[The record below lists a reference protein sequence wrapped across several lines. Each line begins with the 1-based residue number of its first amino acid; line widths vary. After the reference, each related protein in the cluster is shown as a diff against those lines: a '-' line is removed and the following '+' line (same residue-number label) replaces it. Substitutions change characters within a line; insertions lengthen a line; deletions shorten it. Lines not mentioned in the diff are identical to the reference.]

1 MENSPSHQE
10 LWTAIRECHDETM
23 EDYTWLDQALRTLEI
38 HPSRMLL
45 FEIKDNLAPR
55 IGRIIGTCD
64 ETRNSEDI
72 ASDELK
78 KKNLRPTFWP
88 LCLDFYNPQ
97 LL

>member
-1 MENSPSHQE
+1 
-10 LWTAIRECHDETM
+10 M
-23 EDYTWLDQALRTLEI
+23 EDYTWLDHVLRTLEI

-45 FEIKDNLAPR
+45 FEIKHNLAPR

-78 KKNLRPTFWP
+78 KKSSTNILASMS
-88 LCLDFYNPQ
+88 
-97 LL
+97 